1 VDLIRAKGHW
11 HGDHFHEGG
20 VEPHIWNSTKNASVI
35 AENICQAL
43 CELDADH
50 QEFFKHRTDS
60 LKQLIELT
68 DKEIRSSLQ
77 KADSTFLIYHPALS
91 YFARDYGL
99 KQISI
104 EKDGK
109 EPSPNQLKELIE
121 TCRKENAHVIFVQQ
135 EFDKRNAQ
143 LIADE
148 LGVSVVSVNPLSYDW
163 NEEMLHVAKALK
175 R

>member
-1 VDLIRAKGHW
+1 M
-11 HGDHFHEGG
+11 
-20 VEPHIWNSTKNASVI
+20 
-35 AENICQAL
+35 
-43 CELDADH
+43 
-50 QEFFKHRTDS
+50 
-60 LKQLIELT
+60 T
-68 DKEIRSSLQ
+68 DKEIRCLLQ
-77 KADSTFLIYHPALS
+77 EADSTFLIYHPALS
-91 YFARDYGL
+91 YFARDYDL

-121 TCRKENAHVIFVQQ
+121 TCRKEKAHVIFVQQ

-148 LGVSVVSVNPLSYDW
+148 LGVSVVSINPLSYDW

>member
-1 VDLIRAKGHW
+1 MFSAIMEA
-11 HGDHFHEGG
+11 F
-20 VEPHIWNSTKNASVI
+20 
-35 AENICQAL
+35 

-50 QEFFKHRTDS
+50 QEYYKHRTDS
-60 LKQLIELT
+60 LKQLIEMT
-68 DKEIRSSLQ
+68 DKEIRSLLQ
-77 KADSTFLIYHPALS
+77 EADSTFLIYHPALS
-91 YFARDYGL
+91 YFARDYDL
-99 KQISI
+99 KQITI

-121 TCRKENAHVIFVQQ
+121 TCRKEKAHVIFVQQ

>member
-1 VDLIRAKGHW
+1 
-11 HGDHFHEGG
+11 
-20 VEPHIWNSTKNASVI
+20 
-35 AENICQAL
+35 
-43 CELDADH
+43 
-50 QEFFKHRTDS
+50 
-60 LKQLIELT
+60 
-68 DKEIRSSLQ
+68 
-77 KADSTFLIYHPALS
+77 
-91 YFARDYGL
+91 L
-99 KQISI
+99 KQITI

-121 TCRKENAHVIFVQQ
+121 TCRKEKAHVIFVQQ